1 MKKSFIN
8 KSKLIITFILIF
20 FSSFYVKAQEKSKW
34 SIGFS
39 AMPEYCFR
47 ILDNSKYAKANNN
60 KINLD
65 RYKYGYTVGL
75 LVKYDFT
82 ERISLQSGSYLA
94 DYGYRT
100 KDHVDKIAYSFS
112 KYPPYTVYYNNV
124 DNYSIFHFHS
134 INFPFLFKYK
144 MINKKHFYWDLGLGF
159 ALNVFYY
166 EKEINYI
173 KNSSTGD
180 WEKNTNNDTYSAPH
194 PNFFGKINTTLG
206 YKLKRISINLDLDYS
221 LSAFDDSDGR
231 YYYGFGTGIEMIFN
245 LNKKIKK

>member
-1 MKKSFIN
+1 MKKTFFCW
-8 KSKLIITFILIF
+8 LIATILF
-20 FSSFYVKAQEKSKW
+20 FSVYAQEKNNW

-47 ILDNSKYAKANNN
+47 ILDNSKYAKDNNN

-65 RYKYGYTVGL
+65 RYKYGYTAGL

-82 ERISLQSGSYLA
+82 ERISIQSGTYLA

-100 KDHVDKIAYSFS
+100 KEHVDKIAYSFS
-112 KYPPYTVYYNNV
+112 KYPPYSVYYNYVN
-124 DNYSIFHFHS
+124 NYSIFHFHS

-166 EKEINYI
+166 GKETNYI
-173 KNSSTGD
+173 KNLSTGD
-180 WEKNTNNDTYSAPH
+180 WEKNTNNDSYSAPH
-194 PNFFGKINTTLG
+194 PYLSGKINTTLG
-206 YKLKRISINLDLDYS
+206 YKFKKISINLDMDYS
-221 LSAFDDSDGR
+221 LSAFDDSEGR
-231 YYYGFGTGIEMIFN
+231 YYYGLGAGISLIFN
-245 LNKKIKK
+245 ISKKVKK